1 MKKILLIED
10 DIKICRILELK
21 LRNENYLFDI
31 ANDGNTGYSLVLKN
45 EYHIILLDLMLPKIS
60 GEDLCKKIRTVSN
73 VPIMVISAK
82 SSTLSK
88 INLFD
93 IGADDYMTKP
103 FDIDELIARIKV
115 LLRNKAEFSTSSFI
129 SYSDI
134 RIDLKETR
142 VFIND
147 LEIKLSKTEYDLLY
161 YLMLNREIVLSRETI
176 LSNVWGYDYI
186 GNEKI
191 VDVYISYLRA
201 KIENTEKK
209 YINTIRGF
217 GYILKEEKI
226 EKNL

>member
-45 EYHIILLDLMLPKIS
+45 EYHIILLDLMLPEIS

-88 INLFD
+88 INLFFFFS
-93 IGADDYMTKP
+93 DDYMTKP

-176 LSNVWGYDYI
+176 L
-186 GNEKI
+186 
-191 VDVYISYLRA
+191 
-201 KIENTEKK
+201 
-209 YINTIRGF
+209 
-217 GYILKEEKI
+217 
-226 EKNL
+226 

>member
-45 EYHIILLDLMLPKIS
+45 EYHIILLDLMLPEIS

-115 LLRNKAEFSTSSFI
+115 LLRNKAEYG
-129 SYSDI
+129 SY
-134 RIDLKETR
+134 T
-142 VFIND
+142 F
-147 LEIKLSKTEYDLLY
+147 
-161 YLMLNREIVLSRETI
+161 
-176 LSNVWGYDYI
+176 
-186 GNEKI
+186 
-191 VDVYISYLRA
+191 
-201 KIENTEKK
+201 
-209 YINTIRGF
+209 
-217 GYILKEEKI
+217 
-226 EKNL
+226 